1 MKQLRKP
8 TRAQKILMQK
18 RKLKP
23 EDWMVER
30 ETPEHIVLVHRYFNS
45 TTRILPKEN
54 KYGSSYGC

>member
-54 KYGSSYGC
+54 NYGSSYGC

>member
-30 ETPEHIVLVHRYFNS
+30 ETPEHLVLVHRHFNS
-45 TTRILPKEN
+45 TKRLLPKEV
-54 KYGSSYGC
+54 KDGYGC